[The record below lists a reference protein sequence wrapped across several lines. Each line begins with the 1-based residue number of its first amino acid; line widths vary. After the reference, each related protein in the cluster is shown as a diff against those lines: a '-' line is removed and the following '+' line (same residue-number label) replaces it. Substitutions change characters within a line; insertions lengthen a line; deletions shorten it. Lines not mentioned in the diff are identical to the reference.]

1 MPIGEIAILVGGLI
15 LLAAIC
21 YALDRFNKRA
31 QQEREAQSE
40 TEIATI
46 VERSDLTGF
55 GALWTVV
62 FFMATVVSFIG
73 GVFSSTVFQQIEASL
88 SSIANLILF
97 GVAFAVL
104 RRRTYKIYRSGP
116 QGLNDGVRLYS

>member
-1 MPIGEIAILVGGLI
+1 M
-15 LLAAIC
+15 
-21 YALDRFNKRA
+21 
-31 QQEREAQSE
+31 S
-40 TEIATI
+40 
-46 VERSDLTGF
+46 GF

-62 FFMATVVSFIG
+62 FFIATVVSFIG

-97 GVAFAVL
+97 GLAFAVL

-116 QGLNDGVRLYS
+116 QGLNDGVRFQVGQIFDRVHSTADD